1 MEKKGKVV
9 FKYYNMDQLKLPM
22 DVEVKIP
29 EKHIVRTINE
39 VIEDMNIDALVEKY
53 KGGGT
58 SSFHPKMMVKVIV
71 YAYSQRIYSSRR
83 IAKALR
89 ENIYFMWISGNSTPD
104 FRTINR
110 FRASIMKD
118 LIDEI
123 FTLVLEYLIKNGH
136 VKLENYFLDGTKIE
150 ANANKYSFVWAKS
163 AKKNKIKLQDK
174 IKELL
179 KDIGRINDE
188 ENEEYGNKDLEEM
201 VEDAK
206 IDSERLKELVK
217 KIDDKLSKKP
227 KDKELKKA
235 VKLINKD
242 YLPRLKKY
250 EEQEE
255 ILKERNSYSKTDHD
269 ATFMRMKEDH
279 MKNGQLKAGYN
290 VQTGTEDQYIVGFSI
305 HQKTTDT
312 IFLIPHLENLE
323 KNLGRLPVNII
334 ADAGYG
340 SEENYEY
347 LENKKLGM
355 YVKYNNF
362 HLEQKEK
369 FKKQIF
375 RVENLPYDKEKDEF
389 TCPNSKKLRYQYT
402 GKYKTNNGYETQ
414 RRYYECE
421 NCTECPLKEECTKA
435 KGNREIQISFR
446 LNELKEK
453 VKDNLISE
461 DGIKLRKKRC
471 IEVESVFGQVKNNM
485 GFRRFMLRGI
495 EKVKTEW
502 GLLCIAH
509 NMKKLFTETNKL
521 ATI

>member
-1 MEKKGKVV
+1 
-9 FKYYNMDQLKLPM
+9 MDQLKLPM
-22 DVEVKIP
+22 DVEIKIP
-29 EKHIVRTINE
+29 DKHIVRTINE
-39 VIEDMNIDALVEKY
+39 VIEDMNIDPLVEKY

-58 SSFHPKMMVKVIV
+58 SAFHPKMMIKVIV
-71 YAYSQRIYSSRR
+71 FAYSQRIYSSRR

-89 ENIYFMWISGNSTPD
+89 ENIYFMWISGNNQPD

-110 FRASIMKD
+110 FRSSIMKD

-123 FTLVLEYLIKNGH
+123 FTLALEYLIKNGH
-136 VKLENYFLDGTKIE
+136 VKYENYFLDGTKIE
-150 ANANKYSFVWAKS
+150 ANASKYSFVWAKS
-163 AKKNKIKLQDK
+163 SKKNKIKLQDK

-179 KDIGRINDE
+179 KDIDRINDE
-188 ENEEYGNKDLEEM
+188 ENEEYGDKDLEEM
-201 VEDAK
+201 GEDAN
-206 IDSERLKELVK
+206 IDSESLKELVK
-217 KIDDKLSKKP
+217 KIDKKLSKKP
-227 KDKELKKA
+227 KDKDLKKA
-235 VKLINKD
+235 VRLINKD

-250 EEQEE
+250 EEQEK
-255 ILKERNSYSKTDHD
+255 ILKDRNSYSKTDHD

-290 VQTGTEDQYIVGFSI
+290 VQAGTEGQYVVGFSV

-312 IFLIPHLENLE
+312 SFLIPHLKNLE
-323 KNLGRLPVNII
+323 KNLCRLPKNII

-347 LENKKLGM
+347 LESKKLGI

-375 RVENLPYDKEKDEF
+375 RVENLSYDKEKDEF
-389 TCPNSKKLRYQYT
+389 ACPNNKKLTYKKT
-402 GKYKTNNGYETQ
+402 KPYKTDNEYLTQ

-421 NCTECPLKEECTKA
+421 DCTGCPLKQKCTKA

-446 LNELKEK
+446 LNELKQKAKE
-453 VKDNLISE
+453 NLISE
-461 DGIKLRKKRC
+461 EGIKLRKKRC
-471 IEVESVFGQVKNNM
+471 IEVESVFGQIKNNM
-485 GFRRFMLRGI
+485 GFRRFMLRGL